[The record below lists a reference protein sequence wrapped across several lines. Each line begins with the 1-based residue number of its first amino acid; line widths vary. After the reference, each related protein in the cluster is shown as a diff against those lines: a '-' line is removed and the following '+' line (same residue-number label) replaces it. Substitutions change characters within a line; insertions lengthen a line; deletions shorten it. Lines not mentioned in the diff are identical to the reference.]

1 MNFLAHCVLAHPGEG
16 FLAGGVLG
24 DFIKGPIGDDLPQE
38 LAAGV
43 LLHRRIDSYSN
54 RLPAMKVSIDRF
66 DPALRRAA
74 PVLLDIVADH
84 CLALDWPRVVGEEMR
99 AFTGQIYAAVAQF
112 ESWLPA
118 SSHRFVAHMVETDL
132 LARYDDATVI
142 RRALQHVLERL
153 RMTRLDALLDAVL
166 DDNLP
171 ALRDD
176 FRGYFPQ
183 LQAFA
188 QAERSRM
195 AVPAYST

>member
-16 FLAGGVLG
+16 YVAGGVLG
-24 DFIKGPIGDDLPQE
+24 DLIKGPIGADLPQE

-43 LLHRRIDSYSN
+43 LLHRRIDSYTN
-54 RLPAMKVSIDRF
+54 RLPAMRVSVDRF
-66 DPALRRAA
+66 DPALRRVA

-84 CLALDWPRVVGEEMR
+84 CLALDWQRVVEAEMHV
-99 AFTGQIYAAVAQF
+99 FTGQIYAAVAQF
-112 ESWLPA
+112 ESWWPA
-118 SSHRFVAHMVETDL
+118 GSHRFVVHMMETDL

-142 RRALQHVLERL
+142 RRAMEHVLKRL
-153 RMTRLDALLDAVL
+153 RMTRLEALLDAVL

-176 FRGYFPQ
+176 FRNYFPQ

-188 QAERSRM
+188 QVERTRV
-195 AVPAYST
+195 AVTAHAT